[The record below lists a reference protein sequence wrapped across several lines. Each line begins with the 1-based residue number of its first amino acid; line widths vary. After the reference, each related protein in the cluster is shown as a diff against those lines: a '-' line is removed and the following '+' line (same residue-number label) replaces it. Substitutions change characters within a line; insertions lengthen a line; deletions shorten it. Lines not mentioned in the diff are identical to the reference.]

1 MKPNNQNNIQSEKQ
15 IYFCPYCHN
24 MRIRVDTNIYTD
36 RICDRCK
43 SDMIL
48 FMSKEEFD
56 KNSTEGKRKL
66 ISDLK
71 AKYPEVATPTEV
83 LLGKIYDNSRTIKNI
98 IMFYFILTILGILI
112 VFINMN

>member
-15 IYFCPYCHN
+15 IYFCPYCHH
-24 MRIRVDTNIYTD
+24 V
-36 RICDRCK
+36 K
-43 SDMIL
+43 
-48 FMSKEEFD
+48 KEFD

-98 IMFYFILTILGILI
+98 IMFYFVLTILGILI